1 MTWAFMAN
9 PKREIQKPVS
19 VHSTD
24 AGLATRLLHRDE
36 SALAEVY
43 DLYAGMVFGV
53 LSRMV
58 NHALAQEVTQD
69 VFLRLWE
76 RPEAYDF
83 KRAGLKSYLL
93 VMARSR
99 GLDVLRAQKQ
109 TTTLYTEDGMELPLP
124 DQRIGPE
131 GESEAAQR
139 RERIREILAELS
151 DHHREVVERAY
162 LQGQTRAEIAEATGV
177 PVGTVKSRLSYA
189 LKHLKRVLGEEVSV
203 WLD

>member
-1 MTWAFMAN
+1 MAN
-9 PKREIQKPVS
+9 SKRGNQQSVS
-19 VHSTD
+19 VSATD
-24 AGLATRLLHRDE
+24 AGLAIRLLHHDE

-43 DLYAGMVFGV
+43 DLYAGVVFGV

-58 NHALAQEVTQD
+58 NHAMAQEVTQD

-76 RPEAYDF
+76 KPEAYDP
-83 KRAGLKSYLL
+83 KRAGLKAYLL

-109 TTTLYTEDGMELPLP
+109 TVALYTEEGAELPLS
-124 DQRIGPE
+124 DQRHGPQS
-131 GESEAAQR
+131 ESEAVQR
-139 RERIREILAELS
+139 REHIQKALAELS
-151 DHHREVVERAY
+151 EHHREVVERAY
-162 LQGQTRAEIAEATGV
+162 LQGHTRMEIAEATGV
-177 PVGTVKSRLSYA
+177 PIGTVKSRLSYA